1 MVLASPR
8 FPLRILTVA
17 LLCTSAARAEEGGA
31 GAAWKLSVEA
41 GTDFP
46 LSVGA
51 RVGAEFPYRLRLS
64 TSLGWLPRP
73 YLRAINNVAVDMG
86 AYGRPT
92 ADLIESGLQ
101 SAGVWRTH
109 IGWRPFAGSGFYV
122 DVGYGLL
129 ALGGETRSE
138 DVLVALIGIDPLGDG
153 GELGR
158 NYTVGSLLHLAD
170 VELGW
175 QWTVRERWTVR
186 AALSGAFTFNSAASV
201 EPDYE
206 PSVPVLTEAFTSL
219 AENKLNDVYQQYVH
233 LPVLSL
239 SVGYVF

>member
-1 MVLASPR
+1 MVPASR
-8 FPLRILTVA
+8 RSPLLVVAVA
-17 LLCTSAARAEEGGA
+17 LLCTSAARAEDGGA
-31 GAAWKLSVEA
+31 GASWKLSVEA

-51 RVGAEFPYRLRLS
+51 RVAAEFPSRLRLS

-73 YLRAINNVAVDMG
+73 YLRAINSVAVDAG
-86 AYGRPT
+86 AYDRPT

-101 SAGVWRTH
+101 SAVVWRTH
-109 IGWRPFAGSGFYV
+109 VGWRPFAGSGFYL

-129 ALGGETRSE
+129 ALGGEASPE
-138 DVLVALIGIDPLGDG
+138 EVLVALIGIDPPGDIG
-153 GELGR
+153 DLGR
-158 NYTVGSLLHLAD
+158 SYTVGSLLHLAD

-175 QWTVRERWTVR
+175 QWMVGERWTVR
-186 AALSGAFTFNSAASV
+186 AALGGAFTFKSAATV

-206 PSVPVLTEAFTSL
+206 PAVPALTEAFTTL
-219 AENKLNDVYQQYVH
+219 AENELNDVYQQYVH

>member
-1 MVLASPR
+1 V
-8 FPLRILTVA
+8 FTVV
-17 LLCTSAARAEEGGA
+17 LLCASVARAREGGA
-31 GAAWKLSVEA
+31 GASWKLSVEA

-73 YLRAINNVAVDMG
+73 YLRAINSAAVKAG
-86 AYGRPT
+86 AYDRPT
-92 ADLIESGLQ
+92 ADLIESGLG
-101 SAGVWRTH
+101 SAVVWRTH
-109 IGWRPFAGSGFYV
+109 VGWRPFAGAGFYV

-129 ALGGETRSE
+129 ALGGETSPE
-138 DVLVALIGIDPLGDG
+138 EVLVQLIGIDPPFEG
-153 GELGR
+153 GELDR
-158 NYTVGSLLHLAD
+158 RYEVDSLLHLAD

-186 AALSGAFTFNSAASV
+186 AALGGAFTFKSAATV
-201 EPDYE
+201 EPEYE
-206 PSVPVLTEAFTSL
+206 AIPVLTDLFTTL
-219 AENKLNDVYQQYVH
+219 AEDELNEVYRKYVH